1 LKQFEEKGAR
11 VLGLSCD
18 PVPALKVW
26 AQSLGGVGHPL
37 LSDFHPHGKASQGL
51 GSFNAEAGYTLRSV
65 TIVDPQGIVR
75 AFHLYPA
82 GVLPQADVVLAEL
95 TGLMKST

>member
-1 LKQFEEKGAR
+1 MKQFTEKNAQL
-11 VLGLSCD
+11 LGLSCD

-26 AQSLGGVGHPL
+26 AQSLGGIGHPL

-51 GSFNAEAGYTLRSV
+51 GIFNAEGGFPLRSI
-65 TIVDPQGIVR
+65 TIIDPQGVVR

-82 GVLPQADVVLAEL
+82 GVLPQADDVLAEL
-95 TGLMKST
+95 VSLQGA